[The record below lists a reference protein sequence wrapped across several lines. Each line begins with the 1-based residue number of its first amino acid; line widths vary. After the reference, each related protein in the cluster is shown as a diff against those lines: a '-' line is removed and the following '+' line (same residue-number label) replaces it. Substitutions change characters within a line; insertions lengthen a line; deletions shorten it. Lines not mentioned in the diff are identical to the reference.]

1 MASIARKR
9 CKHRPS
15 KAQRRQRRRRQTQKT
30 RAVRRQLR
38 QLHGQLPR
46 PARLLCDTL
55 AHAFTT
61 ATALRFA
68 LLLVAAL
75 LTVGRH
81 TVANLLRTLGP
92 LVPGDSSSYRRV
104 FSQRRWSSW
113 QLARLL
119 TGWIVE
125 RLAPDGPLLLAGD
138 DTVDEHRGP
147 KVYGKGRHRDPVRST
162 HSYTAFRW
170 GHKWVVIAVL
180 VRLPFCR
187 RLWALPI
194 LVALYR
200 PQQKGRR
207 HKTPPELL
215 RQLLCVLLRWLPRRP
230 LVCVADGNYATHD
243 LARLAARHPDRLT
256 YVSHFYADAALYETP
271 PKTAPGGKRKGRPRQ
286 KGQKLPSPAAVVAR
300 TKRRQRLNVAWYGGG
315 RRDVEVVT
323 GTGHWYRS
331 GAGLAALRWVWV
343 HDCSGT
349 HRDEY
354 FFTTAVGWTAAQ
366 LIETYTGR
374 WNIETTFEE
383 MRSCLGL
390 ETTRGWTATTVS
402 RVGPCLFGLYTVAV
416 ALYVGLPRYRRLGV
430 GVLWPGKQDVTFS
443 DALTA
448 VRRWLWVEWVFAIPG
463 HGREFSKLSRPFQ
476 HLLLAGLTPAP

>member
-1 MASIARKR
+1 MASIAKKR
-9 CKHRPS
+9 WQQRLS
-15 KAQRRQRRRRQTQKT
+15 KAQRRQRRRRQTRKT

-38 QLHGQLPR
+38 QRHGQLPR

-81 TVANLLRTLGP
+81 TIANLLRTLGP

-119 TGWIVE
+119 TGWVVE
-125 RLAPDGPLLLAGD
+125 HLVPDGPLLLAGD

-147 KVYGKGRHRDPVRST
+147 NVYGKGRHRDPVRST

-170 GHKWVVIAVL
+170 GHKWVVVAVL
-180 VRLPFCR
+180 VRLPFSS

-200 PQQKGRR
+200 PEQKGRR

-215 RQLLCVLLRWLPRRP
+215 RQLLRVLLRWLPQRP

-256 YVSHFYADAALYETP
+256 YVSHFYSDAALYDAP
-271 PKTAPGGKRKGRPRQ
+271 PKASPQGKRKGRPRQ
-286 KGQKLPSPAAVVAR
+286 KGAKLPSPAAVVTR
-300 TKRRQRLNVAWYGGG
+300 SQPQRLNVAWYGGG

-331 GAGLAALRWVWV
+331 GAGLAPLRWVWV

-354 FFTTAVGWTAAQ
+354 FFTTAVEWTATQ
-366 LIETYTGR
+366 VIETYTGR
-374 WNIETTFEE
+374 WNLETTFEE

-390 ETTRGWTATTVS
+390 ETTRGWTAATVS

-416 ALYVGLPRYRRLGV
+416 ALYVELPRYRRLGV